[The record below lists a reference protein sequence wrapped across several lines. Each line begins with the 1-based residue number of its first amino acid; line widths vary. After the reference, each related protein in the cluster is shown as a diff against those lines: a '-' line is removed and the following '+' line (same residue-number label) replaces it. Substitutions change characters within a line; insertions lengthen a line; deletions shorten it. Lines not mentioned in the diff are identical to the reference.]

1 MLDTPRYEECDILI
15 VGGGG
20 LFSTQEWMLRLSKWI
35 NLIKAKKRVI
45 WGAGI
50 DKEYFD
56 HRLMS
61 KFDMIGTR
69 VADSPFEFVPCVS
82 CLHPDLMYQ
91 PEGKGTAIISHPKR
105 LIVKGRK
112 NQSLNTQ
119 PFHKTLQEIY
129 PVKSVLTTS
138 YHIYYWSHLI
148 GKECMIVKS
157 DKYSKGLTEKYK
169 TFDEKTLKNAPLEY
183 YRSINKNFAQR
194 VFYG

>member
-1 MLDTPRYEECDILI
+1 MLDTPRNMDCDLLI

-20 LFSTQEWMLRLSKWI
+20 LFSTASWMEQLTKWVGK
-35 NLIKAKKRVI
+35 IKAKKRVI

-56 HRLMS
+56 HPLLA
-61 KFDMIGTR
+61 KFDLIGTR

-82 CLHPDLMYQ
+82 CMHSDINYQ
-91 PEGKGTAIISHPKR
+91 PEGKGTIIISHPKR
-105 LIVKGRK
+105 LIVKGK
-112 NQSLNTQ
+112 QNQSLNTQ

-129 PVKSVLTTS
+129 SSKTVLTTS

-148 GKECMIVKS
+148 GKECMLVKS

-194 VFYG
+194 VFNG